1 MAGHECY
8 HCKRWIEAGE
18 PHDCWTTTEAALTQ
32 GLSEDLQ
39 DAWERLRGTASSFG
53 DQRIYASHKS
63 IMFSRKSCYFFVR
76 PKKNFLELC
85 VFLGRTLK
93 APQVRR
99 ADPASKSKIYHILQ
113 IRHRDE
119 VEAPITDWLREAY
132 ELSDVL
138 TSTAATTRTHS
149 TPKPKQKQK
158 QKKAKAA
165 RKAGAARKSKRR

>member
-1 MAGHECY
+1 MTGRECH
-8 HCKRWIEAGE
+8 HCKQWIEEGE
-18 PHDCWTTTEAALTQ
+18 EHDCWTTTEAALTQ
-32 GLSEDLQ
+32 ELSDDLR
-39 DAWERLRGTASSFG
+39 DAWERLRETAVSFG

-99 ADPASKSKIYHILQ
+99 SDPASKSKVYHI
-113 IRHRDE
+113 IHIKHRDE

-138 TSTAATTRTHS
+138 ASKASTARVKSKHKL
-149 TPKPKQKQK
+149 KPK
-158 QKKAKAA
+158 
-165 RKAGAARKSKRR
+165 RNSPR